1 MKHLSLTGD
10 PAITCF
16 SCSPST
22 DTEGTER
29 QTFYIS
35 AKFHWWESELPT
47 TLSLKTWLILGLVDT
62 WHSNCPASLA
72 LVNLSLRVFCPR
84 LAWSCVNVWC
94 LETFINAKIRC
105 KPDGDQLKS
114 LVVDIFFVADEERIA
129 VRISHPG
136 YLALLQLKLY
146 NLSFADFTEK
156 NLCQ

>member
-1 MKHLSLTGD
+1 MKHLSLTGE

-22 DTEGTER
+22 DTEGTEI

-35 AKFHWWESELPT
+35 AKFYWWESELPT

-62 WHSNCPASLA
+62 WHSNFPASLA
-72 LVNLSLRVFCPR
+72 LLNLSLRVFCPR
-84 LAWSCVNVWC
+84 LVCRSVFC
-94 LETFINAKIRC
+94 LETCNAKIRC

-136 YLALLQLKLY
+136 YLALAQLKLY
-146 NLSFADFTEK
+146 NLSFADFTTK
-156 NLCQ
+156 KSQ